1 MPSVGRRVVAR
12 KFHRCDT
19 CDRAGR
25 IKPGQVY
32 YQSTIFPGDDYYYG
46 KAPYRFKECA
56 FCSERYG
63 RDWILYPMPPDQEQ
77 AVYLNAMQQ
86 GRG

>member
-1 MPSVGRRVVAR
+1 MAR
-12 KFHRCDT
+12 KIHRCDSCT
-19 CDRAGR
+19 SPR
-25 IKPGQVY
+25 IKPGDAY
-32 YQSTIFPGDDYYYG
+32 YQSTIFPGDDYFGG

-63 RDWILYPMPPDQEQ
+63 RVDILYPMPPDQEQ
-77 AVYLNAMQQ
+77 AVYIQAMQH